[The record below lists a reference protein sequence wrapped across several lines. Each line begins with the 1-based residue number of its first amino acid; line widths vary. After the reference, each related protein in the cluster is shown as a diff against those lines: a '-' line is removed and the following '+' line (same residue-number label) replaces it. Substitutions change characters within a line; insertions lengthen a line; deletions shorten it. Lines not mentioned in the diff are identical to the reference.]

1 MTPDSIRQLVEDAT
15 FDFTMGEHSSALE
28 KLDRALAEAPEDF
41 DGLHAKAEILFDCGR
56 HEEASK
62 FAEKALSVRSDDV
75 HLHTSLSRIWM
86 ELGDKAKA
94 EHHGAQARMLG
105 WKSELQNRET
115 NDS

>member
-1 MTPDSIRQLVEDAT
+1 MTSDSIRQLVEDAT
-15 FDFTMGEHSSALE
+15 FDFTMGEHDSALE
-28 KLDRALAEAPEDF
+28 KLDRALAEAPENLEA
-41 DGLHAKAEILFDCGR
+41 LHAMAEILFDCGR
-56 HEEASK
+56 HEEACK

-86 ELGDKAKA
+86 ELGEKAKA

>member
-15 FDFTMGEHSSALE
+15 FDFTMGEADSALE
-28 KLDRALAEAPEDF
+28 KLDRALEASPEDF
-41 DGLHAKAEILFDCGR
+41 DALHAKAEVLFDCGR
-56 HEEASK
+56 YQEACK
-62 FAEKALSVRSDDV
+62 FGEKALSVRSDDV